1 MSLSFVHLFIFFP
14 ARGESDEENERNVD
28 KTVDQ
33 KKKYPSYYSKNCVMH
48 PNLFKI
54 TFIKTYTFEEFYR
67 YKRPLTHRKTVQ
79 YFFQIH
85 SYLLQLLTEK
95 IPRKTDASK
104 ACARLKKPCDLG

>member
-1 MSLSFVHLFIFFP
+1 MDIFLII
-14 ARGESDEENERNVD
+14 SYNKNILLD
-28 KTVDQ
+28 KIFNPHYIK

-67 YKRPLTHRKTVQ
+67 YKRPLTRRKTVQ